1 MKKRVRKTDSFF
13 IAKES
18 IMTKENN
25 LKKFFSL
32 KNVPF
37 YALIC
42 SVLWGSAFSG
52 VKIGYAQFGIKSQD
66 SFSQM
71 IFAGS
76 RFAIAGIMAI
86 AIGSIMQKKILL
98 PTKKA
103 LPKIGVISLF
113 QTILQYVFY
122 YIGLAHTTGVRAAIN
137 VSMNVFMALFISALI
152 FKFEKI
158 TSKKMVG
165 TLLGF
170 GGILIINSSGLSG
183 NFNFI
188 GDGFILLSSVA
199 NGFSS
204 AFMKKYSKDENPVM
218 LTGWQ
223 FLFGGIVMCI
233 AGIIGGGKLNV
244 INAKGIAILFYL
256 AFVSAVAY
264 SLWSALLKYNPVS
277 KVSVWGF
284 MNPICGVILSTIFL
298 GEKGAFGLKG
308 LVSLLFVSAGIFVVN
323 MKTKVDN
330 KK

>member
-1 MKKRVRKTDSFF
+1 MEKETKESFF
-13 IAKES
+13 S
-18 IMTKENN
+18 I
-25 LKKFFSL
+25 

-52 VKIGYAQFGIKSQD
+52 VKIGYEKFGIESSD

-76 RFAIAGIMAI
+76 RFALAGIMAVV
-86 AIGSIMQKKILL
+86 IGSIMQKKILL
-98 PTKKA
+98 PTKKS
-103 LPKIGVISLF
+103 LYKIGIIGLF

-122 YIGLAHTTGVRAAIN
+122 YIGLAHTTGVKAAIN

-158 TSKKMVG
+158 TSRKIIG

-170 GGILIINSSGLSG
+170 GGILIINSSGLTG
-183 NFNFI
+183 GFTFT

-204 AFMKKYSKDENPVM
+204 AFMKKFSKDENPVM

-223 FLFGGIVMCI
+223 FFFGGIVMCI
-233 AGIIGGGKLNV
+233 AGFAGGGKLSKV
-244 INAKGIAILFYL
+244 SPSAIGILVYL

-277 KVSVWGF
+277 KVSVYGF

-308 LVSLLFVSAGIFVVN
+308 LVALVFVSVGIYIVN
-323 MKTKVDN
+323 MKAKVDN
-330 KK
+330 DKSPC